1 MTNKH
6 NDIVTHLPTTCTGT
20 HSTPPE
26 AASTALV
33 GLVGIAAV
41 ERDTGLG
48 KDTLRVWEKRY
59 GFPVPVRDDLGERL
73 YPPEQVERL
82 REIKRLM
89 DSGHRPAQVVPL
101 EMNELR
107 ALAPQRASR
116 HHPQAQ
122 ALPPSAHPGLSD
134 WMQLVL
140 GHQMADF
147 KHALRQ
153 TLLEQGL
160 LPTLSHTVAPLNA
173 AVGEAWMRGELAVFE
188 EHLYTD
194 ALQSVLRQWLVGR
207 RHDTDGG
214 RPRVVLTTPLGE
226 PHGLGLLMAECVL
239 TEQGCECLSLG
250 PQTPVPDLIQAAAQ
264 LRADVVALGFSAS
277 QNARRVR
284 STLEEMGDAL
294 PKGME
299 LWVGGLAPVVYRS
312 LERRPAPGCWPMPTL
327 EQLAAQPARWRQ
339 AHS

>member
-1 MTNKH
+1 MTNNH
-6 NDIVTHLPTTCTGT
+6 INIVTHLRATCTDAEKA
-20 HSTPPE
+20 PPE
-26 AASTALV
+26 AAPTALA

-59 GFPVPVRDDLGERL
+59 GFPLPVRDDLGERL

-101 EMNELR
+101 EINELR

-116 HHPQAQ
+116 HRPLAQ
-122 ALPPSAHPGLSD
+122 ALPPSTHPGLSD

-140 GHQMADF
+140 RHQMADF
-147 KHALRQ
+147 KQALRQ

-160 LPTLSHTVAPLNA
+160 LPTLSQTVAPLNA

-207 RHDTDGG
+207 RNDTGG
-214 RPRVVLTTPLGE
+214 GSPRVLLTTPVGE

-239 TEQGCECLSLG
+239 AEQGCECLSLG
-250 PQTPVPDLIQAAAQ
+250 PQTPVPDLVQAATR

-284 STLEEMGDAL
+284 STLDEASAAL
-294 PKGME
+294 ANGME

-327 EQLAAQPARWRQ
+327 EQLAAQPTRWRQ
-339 AHS
+339 SHG